1 MKNKLT
7 TLGKNHPYIPAGIIL
22 FISVTL
28 LLSHTGYHNFCYQ
41 EQWNTF
47 IYNVNYQKGLLI
59 QPGGCVQLLSSFLI
73 QFFTRPL
80 TGILIT
86 ALLLTWIALLTADI
100 LHRWTKSKFTFPLT
114 LFPVAAL
121 SFLHYNVNYQ
131 YAGTIAL
138 LWMLLF
144 LRLRFFFHKFTRRFA
159 YSLASTF
166 LLFAT
171 AGPVAFLYNCLILV
185 IELFYHKKRA
195 LWFIFLPLMVY
206 LAAKTCLWMG
216 LSGELE
222 HVMLPDGYFTLRLQA
237 GSIIY
242 LPWGLTLAVFITSGL
257 CQSVRFRGRWMQ
269 GYLIAAQLVCVVAFT
284 LGGSARYIDRYNEI
298 FKELNHYARHRQW
311 DKIIDKCGNIPMN
324 NLLFQNYHNVA
335 LAEQGMLADQLFRQ
349 PCIDIQTIY
358 VPGNKTPY
366 ISALL
371 SDIYFSMGHIA
382 FSQRY
387 AFEANEG
394 MGNFSPRMLQRLVQT
409 NLIYGHYGT
418 AKKYLDILE
427 NTLFYKDWAIAHRR
441 FLWNDPAVETDSILG
456 SKRKCLFPDNR
467 FSGIKGLDDD
477 LKQIVLKNPMHKTTI
492 QYLGSL
498 YLLSKDIPRFKATL
512 ETFYGTLALPS
523 VLPVCFQ
530 EGVVVFAAGDR
541 ETLERYNIQAATV
554 ERFDA
559 FKQRTSNDTRNLWYF
574 LKYRG

>member
-1 MKNKLT
+1 MNRPAP
-7 TLGKNHPYIPAGIIL
+7 HSRRIPYIVAGTAL
-22 FISVTL
+22 FAL
-28 LLSHTGYHNFCYQ
+28 LAFLLSQTGYYSFCYL
-41 EQWNTF
+41 EQWDTF
-47 IYNVNYQKGLLI
+47 IYNSAYLSGSLAL
-59 QPGGCVQLLSSFLI
+59 PGGCVQLLSSFLT
-73 QFFTRPL
+73 QFFCRPL

-100 LHRWTKSKFTFPLT
+100 LHRWTKSKLTLPLA

-121 SFLHYNVNYQ
+121 FFLHYNVNYQ
-131 YAGTIAL
+131 YTGTIAF

-144 LRLRFFFHKFTRRFA
+144 LRLRFFFHKFTGRFA

-171 AGPVAFLYNCLILV
+171 AGPVAFLYSCLILI
-185 IELFYHKKRA
+185 IELFCHKKRA
-195 LWFIFLPLMVY
+195 LWFISLPLMVY
-206 LAAKTCLWMG
+206 LTAETCLRMG

-222 HVMLPDGYFTLRLQA
+222 HVLLPDGYFTLRLQA

-257 CQSVRFRGRWMQ
+257 CKSFRFKRRWMQ
-269 GYLIAAQLVCVVAFT
+269 GTLIAAQLACAVAFT
-284 LGGSARYIDRYNEI
+284 FVGIPQYIDRNNEV
-298 FKELNHYARHRQW
+298 FKELNHYARHCQW
-311 DKIIDKCGNIPMN
+311 DKITDKCENMPMN

-335 LAEQGMLADQLFRQ
+335 LAEQGLLADQLFMQ

-366 ISALL
+366 LSALL

-409 NLIYGHYGT
+409 SLIYGHYGT

-427 NTLFYKDWAIAHRR
+427 STLFYKDWATAHRR

-512 ETFYGTLALPS
+512 ETFYGTPALPS

-541 ETLERYNIQAATV
+541 ETLERYNIQAASV
-554 ERFDA
+554 ERFEEFSRQPSKD
-559 FKQRTSNDTRNLWYF
+559 SHNLWYF
-574 LKYRG
+574 LKYRK

>member
-7 TLGKNHPYIPAGIIL
+7 TQSKNHPYIPAGIIL
-22 FISVTL
+22 FISATL
-28 LLSHTGYHNFCYQ
+28 LLSHTGYHNFCYL

-47 IYNVNYQKGLLI
+47 IYNADYQKDLLL
-59 QPGGCVQLLSSFLI
+59 QPGGCVQLLSNFLI

-80 TGILIT
+80 TGILTT
-86 ALLLTWIALLTADI
+86 ALLLTWIALLTANI
-100 LHRWTKSKFTFPLT
+100 LYCRTRSKLT
-114 LFPVAAL
+114 LPLAFFPAAAL
-121 SFLHYNVNYQ
+121 FFLHYNVNYQ
-131 YAGTIAL
+131 YAGTVAF

-144 LRLRFFFHKFTRRFA
+144 LRLQFLFRRFSMRFA
-159 YSLASTF
+159 YSLASTL
-166 LLFAT
+166 LLFAA
-171 AGPVAFLYNCLILV
+171 AGPIAFLYSWLILI
-185 IELFYHKKRA
+185 IELCRCRKQS
-195 LWFIFLPLMVY
+195 LWFVTLPLMAY
-206 LAAKTCLWMG
+206 LAAKTCLWLG
-216 LSGELE
+216 LSGEPR
-222 HVMLPDGYFTLRLQA
+222 HVLLPDGYFMLRLQP

-242 LPWGLTLAVFITSGL
+242 LPWGLTLAVFMANGL
-257 CQSVRFRGRWMQ
+257 CQSVRFRRRWMQ
-269 GYLIAAQLVCVVAFT
+269 GSLVAAQLVCAVAFT
-284 LGGSARYIDRYNEI
+284 LDGAARYIDRNNEI
-298 FKELNHYARHRQW
+298 FKELNHYARHCQW
-311 DKIIDKCGNIPMN
+311 DKITDKCRNMPMN

-335 LAEQGMLADQLFRQ
+335 LAEQGMLADQLFMQ

-418 AKKYLDILE
+418 AQKYLDILE
-427 NTLFYKDWAIAHRR
+427 NTLFYKDWAIAHKR

-512 ETFYGTLALPS
+512 ETFYGTPALPS

-554 ERFDA
+554 ERFEEFSRQPSKD
-559 FKQRTSNDTRNLWYF
+559 SHNLWYF
-574 LKYRG
+574 LKYRK

>member
-1 MKNKLT
+1 MNKLASHS
-7 TLGKNHPYIPAGIIL
+7 KNNSYILAGIVL
-22 FISVTL
+22 FMAITL
-28 LLSHTGYHNFCYQ
+28 LSIHTGYYNFCYL

-47 IYNVNYQKGLLI
+47 IYNANYQKSILA
-59 QPGGCVQLLSSFLI
+59 QPGRCVQLLSSFLI

-80 TGILIT
+80 TGILTT
-86 ALLLTWIALLTADI
+86 ALLLTGAAVLTADI
-100 LHRWTKSKFTFPLT
+100 LYSWTKNKLT
-114 LFPVAAL
+114 LPLALFPAAAL
-121 SFLHYNVNYQ
+121 FFLHHNVNCQ
-131 YAGTIAL
+131 YAGTVAF

-144 LRLRFFFHKFTRRFA
+144 LRLQLLFRKFPIRFA
-159 YSLASTF
+159 YSLASTL
-166 LLFAT
+166 LLFAA
-171 AGPVAFLYNCLILV
+171 AGPIAFLYSWLILI
-185 IELFYHKKRA
+185 IELSCYKKQA
-195 LWFIFLPLMVY
+195 LWFASLPLMAY
-206 LAAKTCLWMG
+206 LAAKVCLWFG
-216 LSGELE
+216 LSGELR
-222 HVMLPDGYFTLRLQA
+222 HVLLPDGYFTLRLQP

-242 LPWGLTLAVFITSGL
+242 LPWGLVLAVFLASGL
-257 CQSVRFRGRWMQ
+257 CKSLRLKNRGMQ
-269 GYLIAAQLVCVVAFT
+269 KALIAAQLVCAAAFT
-284 LGGSARYIDRYNEI
+284 FDGISRYIDRNNEI
-298 FKELNHYARHRQW
+298 FKELNHYARHSQW
-311 DKIIDKCGNIPMN
+311 SKIIDRCENISMN

-335 LAEQGMLADQLFRQ
+335 LAEQGMLSDQLFMQ

-394 MGNFSPRMLQRLVQT
+394 MDNFSPRMLQRLVQT
-409 NLIYGHYGT
+409 NLIYEHYGT

-427 NTLFYKDWAIAHRR
+427 STLFYKDWATTHRR
-441 FLWNDPAVETDSILG
+441 FLWNDPAVEADSILG

-477 LKQIVLKNPMHKTTI
+477 LKQIILKNPMHKTTI

-512 ETFYGTLALPS
+512 ETFYGTPALPS

-530 EGVVVFAAGDR
+530 EGVVAFAAGDR
-541 ETLERYNIQAATV
+541 EILERYNIQTSTI
-554 ERFDA
+554 ERFDV
-559 FKQRTSNDTRNLWYF
+559 FKQRPSTDTRNLWYF
-574 LKYRG
+574 LKYTN